1 MHPKNYQRKCTL
13 GGGVI
18 SQRERERENDRETE
32 KDRDRER

>member
-13 GGGVI
+13 GGG
-18 SQRERERENDRETE
+18 SHFTERERENDRETE